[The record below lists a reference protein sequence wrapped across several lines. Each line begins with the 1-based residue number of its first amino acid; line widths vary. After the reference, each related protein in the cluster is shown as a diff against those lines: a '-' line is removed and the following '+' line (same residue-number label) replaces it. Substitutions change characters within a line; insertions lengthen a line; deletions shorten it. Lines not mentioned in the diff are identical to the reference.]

1 MNGIGKITLTGI
13 LTAIGTSDF
22 GATFSD
28 EPLKTYHKGYDKEQ
42 RKTANRNRMRD
53 KRGKDRSEALVIAW
67 DGEGIDL
74 FGPGRPQS
82 YVLFGCS
89 AEWQNPLLLRNPQLK
104 LSHKQLCE
112 YICDV
117 GSRNPG
123 AIHIGYGF
131 AYDQNMLIQT
141 MPLKMKE
148 RLYHGEWVSWKHGD
162 WTYKLKIEWRKRFKL
177 TRIRTNSGGERTTVY
192 IDDIAAFFHSPFT
205 KAYEKIVGK
214 DADSVVVSGKAN
226 RGTNEWRDLPVIKQY
241 WQAEIV
247 ALAELGT
254 RFRDILYD
262 AGFALSEFYG
272 PGALANYLRRRE
284 GLVTHEWGGKE
295 SNLPT
300 GVHTA
305 AKSAFYGGRFEQF
318 LLGRIPGPVFSLDIN
333 SAYPYAFCSIPTL
346 KKGGFWQHVTDFER
360 GTFSVYRIRYCDS
373 EWVNELH
380 GNPRRSPLPHPFPY
394 RNSDSEISY
403 PALTEGWYWEPEV
416 SAGLDCFP
424 GKVEI
429 YEGWVWRPVEKE
441 YPWKILMEDMFR
453 QRLELKRSGQITEM
467 AYKLGINSLYG
478 KMAQRVGWNKEKKVP
493 PGSHTLPIAGYVTS
507 FCRAMITRVVKQIGV
522 HSLVAIETDGIYTT
536 VNPAHLELPTGIGDW
551 LGQWEL
557 ETYDEM
563 YYVQNG
569 VYFARKG
576 CQWVKAKSRGFPITL
591 VSPESTKEYLQSLVP
606 HTRFQ
611 AMEVS
616 ANTSNFIGIGL
627 ALGRARNGKGHI
639 VPSKAQVLHCQ
650 WEKSS
655 RTLIP
660 GGKGKRIHVPA
671 YCPACESGNNALEQ
685 PHLLVSNHGA
695 IGKSVAYVLS
705 KGETKQPKWNPF
717 SQSYRLPWETP
728 IAERWRVK
736 AQEDEERIEQIILGK
751 VPELSV

>member
-1 MNGIGKITLTGI
+1 
-13 LTAIGTSDF
+13 
-22 GATFSD
+22 
-28 EPLKTYHKGYDKEQ
+28 
-42 RKTANRNRMRD
+42 MRD
-53 KRGKDRSEALVIAW
+53 KRGKDRSEATVIAW

-74 FGPGRPQS
+74 FGRGKPQS

-89 AEWQNPLLLRNPQLK
+89 AEWRNPIVLLNPQLK
-104 LSHKQLCE
+104 LSYSTLCA

-141 MPLKMKE
+141 MPLCMKE
-148 RLYHGEWVSWKHGD
+148 RLYNGQWVSWKNGA
-162 WTYKLKIEWRKRFKL
+162 WTYRVKIEWRKRFKV
-177 TRIRTNSGGERTTVY
+177 TRFCTATGRDRTTVY
-192 IDDIAAFFHSPFT
+192 IDDIAAFFHSSFV

-214 DADSVVVSGKAN
+214 DADRVVLEGKAN
-226 RGTNEWRDLPVIKQY
+226 RGTNEWRQMAEIKRY

-247 ALAELGT
+247 ALAELGS

-295 SNLPT
+295 SNLPKS
-300 GVHTA
+300 VHTA
-305 AKSAFYGGRFEQF
+305 AKAAFYGGRFEQF
-318 LLGRIPGPVFSLDIN
+318 LLGRIPGPIYSLDIN
-333 SAYPYAFCSIPTL
+333 SAYPYAFTHIPTL
-346 KKGGFWQHVTDFER
+346 KKGGFWQHVTHFER
-360 GTFSVYRIRYCDS
+360 GTFSVYRIRYCDD
-373 EWVNELH
+373 EWVNPLH
-380 GNPRRSPLPHPFPY
+380 GNPRRSPLPHPLPF
-394 RNSDSEISY
+394 RNRDSEISY
-403 PALTEGWYWEPEV
+403 PAITEGWYWEPEV
-416 SAGLDCFP
+416 SAVLDCFSD
-424 GKVEI
+424 KIEI
-429 YEGWVWRPVEKE
+429 YEGWVWRPASEE
-441 YPWKILMEDMFR
+441 YPWKILMEQMFR
-453 QRLELKRSGQITEM
+453 ERLALKQSGQITEM

-478 KMAQRVGWNKEKKVP
+478 KMAQRVGWNKESKKP

-507 FCRAMITRVVKQIGV
+507 FCRAMIIRVVKQIGV

-536 VNPAHLELPTGIGDW
+536 ANPAHLELSTGIGEW

-557 ETYDEM
+557 ETFDEI

-576 CQWVKAKSRGFPITL
+576 SEWVKAKSRGFPITL
-591 VSPESTKEYLQSLVP
+591 VSPEYIAEYLQSLKP
-606 HTRFQ
+606 MTRFQ
-611 AMEVS
+611 AMEVN
-616 ANTSNFIGIGL
+616 AETSNFIGIGSAL
-627 ALGRARNGKGHI
+627 ARARNGKGHI
-639 VPSKAQVLHCQ
+639 VPSKAQILHCQ

-671 YCPACESGNNALEQ
+671 YCPACACGNNPFER

-695 IGKSVAYVLS
+695 IGASVAHVLS
-705 KGETKQPKWNPF
+705 KGETERSWWNPV
-717 SQSYRLPWETP
+717 SQSYRLPWESDHS
-728 IAERWRVK
+728 ERWRIK
-736 AQEDEERIEQIILGK
+736 AQEDEERIEQFVLGK